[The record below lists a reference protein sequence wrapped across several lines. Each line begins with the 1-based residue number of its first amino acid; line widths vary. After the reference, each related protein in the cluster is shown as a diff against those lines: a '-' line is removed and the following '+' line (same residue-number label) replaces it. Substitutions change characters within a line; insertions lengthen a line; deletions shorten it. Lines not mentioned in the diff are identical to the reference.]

1 MTDVLV
7 IWPPHVPSY
16 FNAGHHSPLYMVAG
30 HLRRQ
35 PGTGRVDTCEA
46 GTLSMNW
53 KGVGDLLYQGSYDV
67 IAVMNDFDAVDGLA
81 RFTEYARVLSPQSR
95 LITFGRLSSLN
106 PGYFRQFDL
115 DAVVQSGDYETGVAL
130 YVNSLVKSG
139 PEIAPVAGFPGV
151 AVRGG
156 EGWLEPDGRGQ
167 RLAPEEWSLPDVD
180 EIPYQDYDRFYAKD
194 EHKFCGIPF
203 RRELV
208 VPAARGCPVGC
219 EFCEVPEIF
228 GLRERRMPVD
238 AVIDYIRD
246 SYARHPFEYV
256 AFYAPTFTLDRRWV
270 RELCERF
277 IEGPVSPQWK
287 CATTIHHLGE
297 ELVALMGRAGCVRI
311 SVGLETL
318 EPDGQDG
325 LPRNKRIE
333 EERFGTLARWCDAA
347 GIELNAFVIV
357 GLPGTTIEGT
367 SRTFEFARSLGARVR
382 PTMYTPFHEMTADM
396 TTHEVARFNRQLISG
411 KAVSAEDGAGDG
423 SGDGSGDGDTGT
435 GAGGGA
441 RPEADARYGFMFG
454 REDRLT
460 SVHERIPQRTTR

>member
-1 MTDVLV
+1 MTDVLL

-30 HLRRQ
+30 HLRRR
-35 PGTGRVDTCEA
+35 PGAGRVDTCEA

-53 KGVGDLLYQGSYDV
+53 KGVGDLLYQGRYDV
-67 IAVMNDFDAVDGLA
+67 VAVMNDFDAVDGLA
-81 RFTEYARVLSPQSR
+81 RFAEYVRVLSPQSK

-106 PGYFRQFDL
+106 PGYFRRFDL
-115 DAVVQSGDYETGVAL
+115 DAVVQSGDYECGVAH
-130 YVNSLVKSG
+130 YVNSLAESG
-139 PEIAPVAGFPGV
+139 PEIVPVAGLPGV
-151 AVRGG
+151 ALRHG
-156 EGWLEPDGRGQ
+156 ENWLEPGGHGD
-167 RLAPEEWSLPDVD
+167 RLDPEEWSLPDVD

-228 GLRERRMPVD
+228 GLRERRMSVD

-287 CATTIHHLGE
+287 CATTVHHLGE

-318 EPDGQDG
+318 EPEGQGG

-333 EERFGTLARWCDAA
+333 EERFRTLARWCAAA
-347 GIELNAFVIV
+347 GVELNAFVIV
-357 GLPGTTIEGT
+357 GLPGTSVEGT
-367 SRTFEFARSLGARVR
+367 ARTVEFARSLGARIR
-382 PTMYTPFHEMTADM
+382 PTMYTPFHEMTGDM
-396 TTHEVARFNRQLISG
+396 TTHQVARFNRQLISG
-411 KAVSAEDGAGDG
+411 EPVEPPAGADG
-423 SGDGSGDGDTGT
+423 SGR
-435 GAGGGA
+435 
-441 RPEADARYGFMFG
+441 RPEADARYAFLFG

-460 SVHERIPQRTTR
+460 SVHERIPQRAPR

>member
-1 MTDVLV
+1 MTDVLL

-30 HLRRQ
+30 HLRRR
-35 PGTGRVDTCEA
+35 PGAGRVDTCEA

-53 KGVGDLLYQGSYDV
+53 KGVGDLLYQGRYDV

-81 RFTEYARVLSPQSR
+81 RFTEYARVLSPHSR

-115 DAVVQSGDYETGVAL
+115 DAVVQSGDYECGVAH
-130 YVNSLVKSG
+130 YVNGLAESG
-139 PEIAPVAGFPGV
+139 PETVPVAGLPGV
-151 AVRGG
+151 AVRHGKNWIEPGG
-156 EGWLEPDGRGQ
+156 PGD
-167 RLAPEEWSLPDVD
+167 RLAPEEWSLPDID

-228 GLRERRMPVD
+228 GLRERRMTVD

-318 EPDGQDG
+318 EAEGQGG

-333 EERFGTLARWCDAA
+333 EERFRTLAQWCDAA

-357 GLPGTTIEGT
+357 GLPGTSVEGT
-367 SRTFEFARSLGARVR
+367 ARTVEFARSLGARIR
-382 PTMYTPFHEMTADM
+382 PTMYTPFHEMTGDM
-396 TTHEVARFNRQLISG
+396 TTHQVARFNRQLISG
-411 KAVSAEDGAGDG
+411 EPVLGEAGDDG
-423 SGDGSGDGDTGT
+423 SGDDGTDGDRT
-435 GAGGGA
+435 AR
-441 RPEADARYGFMFG
+441 RPEADARYAFMFG

-460 SVHERIPQRTTR
+460 SVHERIPQQDPR